1 MPRARGAAGRSP
13 DRAAARGQT
22 RPGGGAP
29 PPGNASATLA
39 PSASRP
45 GRTSGRRTPAPP
57 PHHRERRTGAGP
69 SAASPRRPSGLP
81 SRTLTDSELPLLRPL
96 PPPDVGDLV
105 RHLERFSHQPLTF
118 PLRPPLLLLF
128 PGGSPEGAGL
138 ATPRP
143 ILVLH
148 APGPRDPRLLP
159 RAWHLSLSR
168 LGPGHLRPTPL
179 GRLTTTSHPAIVSP
193 SERPRSLPRL
203 RFSWHRRVVDAEVP
217 SPPTRPPPRRVPSA
231 NTNERGRE
239 TLNPRSA
246 HTLSVGRSVP
256 VIRAHLLRGRPSR
269 SAPSS
274 AAPSSSPGSSAGSAA
289 SRCPL
294 AREFAP
300 PRTRTGTRARRS
312 SHRPAP
318 ASSRARPGRAAASA
332 PSPSFVGL
340 LPSCLLEPNVNRV
353 SGGPYQGGAE
363 NSSSAGGAPPYPGW
377 LAHARVPEQPRQGW
391 PIPRRSRV
399 QPRGVARRHVLSNL
413 RRCASLLR
421 LERVPRCQ
429 LPRCPPLLPLL
440 RHVRPLV
447 LPLSHRPQV
456 PPRADPRGS
465 SRERHVHQL
474 RGEQRL
480 ESSPRLGGGEVG
492 RGPLQRS
499 CHPRPTPG
507 RERAR
512 HPAGD
517 LVYL

>member
-45 GRTSGRRTPAPP
+45 GRPSGR
-57 PHHRERRTGAGP
+57 
-69 SAASPRRPSGLP
+69 P
-81 SRTLTDSELPLLRPL
+81 SRTLPDSELPLLRPELGSQLRQPPLLVGLRLRVRLLRPL

-105 RHLERFSHQPLTF
+105 RHLERVSHQPLTL

-231 NTNERGRE
+231 NTNERGSAS
-239 TLNPRSA
+239 TPCSPRRCSA
-246 HTLSVGRSVP
+246 
-256 VIRAHLLRGRPSR
+256 
-269 SAPSS
+269 
-274 AAPSSSPGSSAGSAA
+274 
-289 SRCPL
+289 
-294 AREFAP
+294 
-300 PRTRTGTRARRS
+300 RS
-312 SHRPAP
+312 S
-318 ASSRARPGRAAASA
+318 
-332 PSPSFVGL
+332 
-340 LPSCLLEPNVNRV
+340 
-353 SGGPYQGGAE
+353 
-363 NSSSAGGAPPYPGW
+363 
-377 LAHARVPEQPRQGW
+377 
-391 PIPRRSRV
+391 
-399 QPRGVARRHVLSNL
+399 
-413 RRCASLLR
+413 
-421 LERVPRCQ
+421 
-429 LPRCPPLLPLL
+429 
-440 RHVRPLV
+440 
-447 LPLSHRPQV
+447 
-456 PPRADPRGS
+456 
-465 SRERHVHQL
+465 
-474 RGEQRL
+474 
-480 ESSPRLGGGEVG
+480 
-492 RGPLQRS
+492 
-499 CHPRPTPG
+499 
-507 RERAR
+507 
-512 HPAGD
+512 
-517 LVYL
+517 